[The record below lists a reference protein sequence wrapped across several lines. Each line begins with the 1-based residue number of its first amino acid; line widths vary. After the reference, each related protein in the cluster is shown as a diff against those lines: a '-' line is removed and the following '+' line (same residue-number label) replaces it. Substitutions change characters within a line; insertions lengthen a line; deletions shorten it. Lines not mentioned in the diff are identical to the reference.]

1 MISRPKLAM
10 ASIAKIYGFL
20 NHVYCDT
27 CIFPHVLLKKKQRN
41 SILISWL
48 ELCIFE
54 IRANS
59 TAQTDKCDAI
69 VDHYFIEELLIE

>member
-27 CIFPHVLLKKKQRN
+27 CIFPRVLLKKPKKFN
-41 SILISWL
+41 CNKLIG
-48 ELCIFE
+48 IMYF
-54 IRANS
+54 RD
-59 TAQTDKCDAI
+59 TDKFDRTN
-69 VDHYFIEELLIE
+69 

>member
-27 CIFPHVLLKKKQRN
+27 CIFPHVLLKKTKKFYSN
-41 SILISWL
+41 KLIG
-48 ELCIFE
+48 IM
-54 IRANS
+54 
-59 TAQTDKCDAI
+59 
-69 VDHYFIEELLIE
+69 YFRDTGKFNRTN